1 MPLRFYSFINLF
13 SKDAINRS
21 KVTIKPFIIQHKNS
35 ISMNCCFLTFLFIKE
50 SCITVSQRIWAAMI
64 SEGCHTEKWKAYTTL
79 KRTVVILGNIKHN
92 IHQVCLIMPFQWC
105 SSAVPHP
112 PGHLLL
118 VWVWT
123 WARNKRARGW
133 WLEGRELQ
141 HKDLCHNW
149 GQMEVVNCSFNT
161 IRTPFPSNCLR
172 SITFGHLN

>member
-1 MPLRFYSFINLF
+1 MS
-13 SKDAINRS
+13 
-21 KVTIKPFIIQHKNS
+21 
-35 ISMNCCFLTFLFIKE
+35 
-50 SCITVSQRIWAAMI
+50 
-64 SEGCHTEKWKAYTTL
+64 HTEKWKAYTTL
-79 KRTVVILGNIKHN
+79 KRTVVILGRMKHN

-123 WARNKRARGW
+123 WAGNKRARGR

-149 GQMEVVNCSFNT
+149 GPNGSCLTCSFNT
-161 IRTPFPSNCLR
+161 IRTPFPQIVCGALHLGHGTKTPHVTDLNQLYKCISLFGYV
-172 SITFGHLN
+172 SHYEGITFYLFIPLTFVNVYYGERVI